1 MSAILSA
8 DAGADIAALADHLSR
23 DEWEP
28 IDEPEAR
35 LLTERIRTAT
45 RQVCLLL
52 MEVHERRAWLALG
65 YSSWEHY
72 VQREF
77 NISRSRSYE
86 LLDQARV
93 VLELR
98 SAAGMQ
104 IVPDVSAYVAVQIK
118 PRLRQLTD
126 TIRERAGDASESEA
140 VAIVAE
146 VVDEYR
152 VQAARLRQIARA
164 RRAETDNLG
173 HFCDAIELLSS
184 MPPVSR
190 TVQLVD
196 RAEDA
201 QVEKVSS
208 ALRWLTEF
216 VTEWKRQD
224 VGARLPIPPAGPS
237 GPDPAHHP
245 KTRSTQ

>member
-35 LLTERIRTAT
+35 RLTERIRTAT

-98 SAAGMQ
+98 TAGGLQ

-118 PRLRQLTD
+118 PRLRQLTES
-126 TIRERAGDASESEA
+126 IRERVGDASETDP

-201 QVEKVSS
+201 QVEKVTS
-208 ALRWLTEF
+208 ALRWLSEF
-216 VTEWKRQD
+216 VTEWKRQP
-224 VGARLPIPPAGPS
+224 VGARLASPAGPS
-237 GPDPAHHP
+237 GPDPAHHA